1 MSGSLTAMP
10 DEEQPE
16 ATAEQDA
23 PAAEEQPE
31 PSIEQDSPAAED
43 EPESSVDEDAP
54 AAERSGGR
62 IFSVYGIASTVLG
75 IVSVAAIVLGVM
87 LWLQHRDNVDERSYQ
102 NRVMGTAGSWASLLI
117 NLNPNNLEA
126 GTQRLRER
134 TAGSLNSNFD
144 SVFQPYRERA
154 EKLQSR
160 STGRIESLA
169 IEQLHHDADAAPG
182 AAPLNTSNQ
191 STVGSRTDTVTVIA
205 MSVVENPGGKP
216 TGVRWNLQ
224 LDVSDVNGKL
234 MISQL
239 RSIR

>member
-1 MSGSLTAMP
+1 MP

-16 ATAEQDA
+16 APAEQDA
-23 PAAEEQPE
+23 PTAEDQTESSIEDSAAAEE
-31 PSIEQDSPAAED
+31 
-43 EPESSVDEDAP
+43 EPESAADEDDEDHARVP
-54 AAERSGGR
+54 ERSGGP
-62 IFSVYGIASTVLG
+62 IFSVYGIASAVLG
-75 IVSVAAIVLGVM
+75 LLSVAAIVVGVIFWM
-87 LWLQHRDNVDERSYQ
+87 QHRDHVDERSYQ
-102 NRVMGTAGSWASLLI
+102 NRVMGTAGSWATLLI

-134 TAGSLNSNFD
+134 TAGPLNANFD
-144 SVFQPYRERA
+144 SVFAPYRERA

-169 IEQLHHDADAAPG
+169 IERLHNDADAAGGTEP
-182 AAPLNTSNQ
+182 SNPTGK
-191 STVGSRTDTVTVIA
+191 SNVGRRTDTVTVIA

-239 RSIR
+239 RAIK